1 MAQGWFREGWLPVAA
16 DSAGVIS
23 PHRRSRT
30 CAGAE
35 ISPKSPLTK
44 ANFSLRRC
52 WICIHGAVSGSPWVS
67 TTTPSWPGLRCA
79 WLSRCL
85 AARWLGC
92 CSIRTKARHAV
103 AAWIDESNTDRRHST
118 NGMLSP
124 LEYERARAV
133 QRDTDAPPT
142 ASTVSG
148 DCHERLFRDLE
159 PLADRQ
165 QLPTPAPTSPDWNG
179 SHC

>member
-1 MAQGWFREGWLPVAA
+1 
-16 DSAGVIS
+16 
-23 PHRRSRT
+23 
-30 CAGAE
+30 
-35 ISPKSPLTK
+35 
-44 ANFSLRRC
+44 
-52 WICIHGAVSGSPWVS
+52 
-67 TTTPSWPGLRCA
+67 
-79 WLSRCL
+79 
-85 AARWLGC
+85 
-92 CSIRTKARHAV
+92 
-103 AAWIDESNTDRRHST
+103 
-118 NGMLSP
+118 MLSP

>member
-1 MAQGWFREGWLPVAA
+1 
-16 DSAGVIS
+16 
-23 PHRRSRT
+23 
-30 CAGAE
+30 
-35 ISPKSPLTK
+35 
-44 ANFSLRRC
+44 
-52 WICIHGAVSGSPWVS
+52 
-67 TTTPSWPGLRCA
+67 
-79 WLSRCL
+79 
-85 AARWLGC
+85 
-92 CSIRTKARHAV
+92 
-103 AAWIDESNTDRRHST
+103 
-118 NGMLSP
+118 MLSP

-159 PLADRQ
+159 PLADRR